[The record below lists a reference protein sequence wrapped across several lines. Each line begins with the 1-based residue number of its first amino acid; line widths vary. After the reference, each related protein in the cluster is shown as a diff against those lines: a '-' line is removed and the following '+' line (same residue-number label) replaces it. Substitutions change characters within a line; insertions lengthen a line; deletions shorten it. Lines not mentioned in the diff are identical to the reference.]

1 MADGDHPPFT
11 GRATRVVGAL
21 VVVLL
26 AALVTGAAVLWP
38 DGSGPRLAPA
48 GTPADATLERVRTGA
63 CLDTDP
69 AADIDC
75 TRIEARLDSG
85 GLVALDELPASA
97 AEDLAPGDEV
107 VVRRHGSGADVSY
120 ELAGRQRSW
129 PLATLGGA
137 AFLLLAAFARWR
149 GVRLALALAA
159 SGGVL
164 IAFAV
169 PAVLDGADATAVG
182 VVAGGLI
189 ASVVV
194 VATAGPGTR
203 PATAVVGAILGVA
216 AAGATSQVV
225 VEVAALADLGSS
237 APFLQFDD
245 ATVPLAGLL
254 VAGAVVGAAGA
265 VAALALRLVDATWE
279 LRDLEPGAG
288 WLGVAR
294 AGARRGREALTST
307 AGALAVAY
315 AGAALPIIVLLAAG
329 DQAVL
334 DGVRSEDVAV
344 ELGRVLAGIAGLCLT
359 VPLTVAVAALVV
371 VREPLKRRP
380 DDPRRFRSRGERDL
394 WEDPTES

>member
-1 MADGDHPPFT
+1 MADSDYPPFT
-11 GRATRVVGAL
+11 GRATAVVGAL
-21 VVVLL
+21 VVVVL
-26 AALVTGAAVLWP
+26 AALVAGAVVLWP

-48 GTPADATLERVRTGA
+48 GTPADATVERVRTGA

-69 AADIDC
+69 AAGIDC
-75 TRIEARLDSG
+75 TRIEARLDGG

-107 VVRRHGSGADVSY
+107 VVRRQGSGAGVSY
-120 ELAGRQRSW
+120 ELAGRQRSG
-129 PLATLGGA
+129 PLAVLA
-137 AFLLLAAFARWR
+137 AVALLLLAALARWR
-149 GVRLALALAA
+149 GVRIALALAA
-159 SGGVL
+159 VGGVL

-182 VVAGGLI
+182 IVAGGAI
-189 ASVVV
+189 ATVMI
-194 VATAGPGTR
+194 VAAAGFGTR

-216 AAGATSQVV
+216 AAGAASQVV

-237 APFLQFDD
+237 APSLQFDD

-265 VAALALRLVDATWE
+265 VAALALRLVDATWD
-279 LRDLEPGAG
+279 LRDLEPAAG

-294 AGARRGREALTST
+294 AGARRGREALASM
-307 AGALAVAY
+307 AGTLAVAY
-315 AGAALPIIVLLAAG
+315 AGAALPLVVLLAAG

-334 DGVRSEDVAV
+334 DGLRSEDVAV

-359 VPLTVAVAALVV
+359 VPLTVAVAAAVV
-371 VREPLKRRP
+371 VREPRKLRP
-380 DDPRRFRSRGERDL
+380 DDPRRFRSRRERDL
-394 WEDPTES
+394 WEDATQP